1 MHHDKQINNFECIKL
16 VKCLKEYNYKVK
28 FRRNSQSRR
37 QQYSLILD
45 VSQDG
50 SYELDDGD
58 DAGTESDS
66 T

>member
-1 MHHDKQINNFECIKL
+1 MHHDKQINSFECIKL
-16 VKCLKEYNYKVK
+16 VKCLKEYKVK
-28 FRRNSQSRR
+28 FIRNSQPHR
-37 QQYSLILD
+37 QQYSLVLD